1 MPSAKQDTVSTE
13 ELLLLVFA
21 GLYIAVE
28 HLDVSTFT
36 RALHIVGGCPFVNN

>member
-1 MPSAKQDTVSTE
+1 MLSAKEDTVRAE

-21 GLYIAVE
+21 GLYITVE